1 MKLKVKQEK
10 TEWKEAQ
17 GMVNALGVGHGYPS
31 FSHLLSEG
39 IHICEYCFISPL
51 ARLGGHEQMGSQE

>member
-1 MKLKVKQEK
+1 
-10 TEWKEAQ
+10 
-17 GMVNALGVGHGYPS
+17 MVNVLGVGHGHPS

-39 IHICEYCFISPL
+39 IHIYEYRFISPL